1 MPLINNQRN
10 ELPEQP
16 LKVAA
21 AYLYLL
27 KQPNK
32 LTKLIIWQNREPS
45 ELQLKTYG
53 LKIWYTGE
61 PIFLFTQDENSNQT
75 LMKQTGLEYC
85 FYFFLFFFPPVI
97 QRSLPKII

>member
-32 LTKLIIWQNREPS
+32 LTKLIIW
-45 ELQLKTYG
+45 
-53 LKIWYTGE
+53 
-61 PIFLFTQDENSNQT
+61 
-75 LMKQTGLEYC
+75 
-85 FYFFLFFFPPVI
+85 
-97 QRSLPKII
+97 